1 MSVTTKRRK
10 SNFESARG
18 VTGEPHL
25 RIALQTL
32 HQGTQGHCHARRRA
46 PAADSAAEA
55 VQDKGREALGLPP
68 FYRRDSQAAVDYIT

>member
-32 HQGTQGHCHARRRA
+32 RQELRATPHARSHSS
-46 PAADSAAEA
+46 ADSAAEA